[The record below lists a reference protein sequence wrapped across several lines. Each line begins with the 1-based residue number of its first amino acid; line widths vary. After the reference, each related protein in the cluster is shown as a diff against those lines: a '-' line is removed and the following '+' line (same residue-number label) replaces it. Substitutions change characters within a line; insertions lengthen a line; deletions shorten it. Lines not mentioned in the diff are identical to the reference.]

1 LAKNWGKPSL
11 CVFINETWYYRNR
24 REGSENSPLQPGV
37 QPIPSGPRWRFT
49 RPWAISSRSTQA
61 LDLVRFATFFGKRYP
76 QTLDFGR
83 LSDYLLAELGTH

>member
-1 LAKNWGKPSL
+1 MSL
-11 CVFINETWYYRNR
+11 YQRDLVLPQSPR
-24 REGSENSPLQPGV
+24 RSENSPLQPDL
-37 QPIPSGPRWRFT
+37 QPLVSGPRWRFT

-61 LDLVRFATFFGKRYP
+61 LDLVRFAKFFGKRYP